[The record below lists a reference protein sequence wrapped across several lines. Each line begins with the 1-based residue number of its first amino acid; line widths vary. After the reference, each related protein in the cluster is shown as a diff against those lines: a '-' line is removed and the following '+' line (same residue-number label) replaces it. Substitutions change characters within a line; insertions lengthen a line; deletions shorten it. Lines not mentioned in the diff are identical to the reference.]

1 MVKVG
6 ARFVTGEAWKR
17 ARLRFDLSQ
26 KEAAALV
33 GVDETT
39 VQRWE
44 GGQTKR
50 VRRLYLEK
58 LSESAPDYKRKL
70 GGA

>member
-1 MVKVG
+1 MPRKGPRFIDG
-6 ARFVTGEAWKR
+6 AAFRR
-17 ARLRFDLSQ
+17 ARIRFKFRQIDVATIL
-26 KEAAALV
+26 

-50 VRRLYLEK
+50 VRRVYLEK
-58 LSESAPDYKRKL
+58 LRDEYLKKR
-70 GGA
+70 GA